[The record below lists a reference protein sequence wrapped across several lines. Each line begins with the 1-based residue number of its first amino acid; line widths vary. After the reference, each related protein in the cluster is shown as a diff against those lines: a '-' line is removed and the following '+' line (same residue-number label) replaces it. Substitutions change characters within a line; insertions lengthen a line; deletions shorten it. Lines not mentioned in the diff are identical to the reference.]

1 MIANSMHKSNR
12 RKISKTD
19 FKELEENSKR
29 KSVEEFEEWSQRD
42 PENRKKK
49 KKITKNPRKILDVER
64 IVLGRES

>member
-1 MIANSMHKSNR
+1 MIANPMHKSNR

-19 FKELEENSKR
+19 LKELEENSKR
-29 KSVEEFEEWSQRD
+29 RSVEESEEWSQRD
-42 PENRKKK
+42 PENRKK